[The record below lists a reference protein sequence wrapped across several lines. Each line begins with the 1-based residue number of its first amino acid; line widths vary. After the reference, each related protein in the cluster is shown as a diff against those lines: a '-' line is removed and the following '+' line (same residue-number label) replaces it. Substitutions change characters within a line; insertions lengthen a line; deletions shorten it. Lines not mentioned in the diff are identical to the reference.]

1 MDNPKTAGLTT
12 GFRCSSNVAQAS
24 RLSSNKQHSQDDR
37 VTFEKIPETKIG
49 ANYMEHLLSIKNLH
63 IKFRSHDKVFNA
75 VNGISLNLAKGETLG
90 IVGESGAGKSV
101 TFYSLLG
108 LLPKGKTEIT
118 SGEAIFNSKDLIKLP
133 DKELLKIKGKEI
145 SIIFQDPM
153 TSLNPYLKV
162 GNQIIEALRTHYK
175 VSKKDAR
182 QETLKILKEVGINE
196 PERRFEQYPHEFS
209 GGMRQRIMISMALI
223 TKPKLLIADEPTTAL
238 DVTVQAQILNL
249 LRDLKEKYSMSI
261 IFITHDL
268 GIVAEMC
275 DNVCIMYAGSV
286 VEYGSVRDIFYN
298 SKHPYTISLKKSV
311 PNLHD
316 KQETLYSIPGI
327 PPDISKPIS
336 GCPFAPRCF
345 MAKDKCFN
353 TNIKL
358 IELDK
363 NHLSSCLY
371 AKDI

>member
-1 MDNPKTAGLTT
+1 MN
-12 GFRCSSNVAQAS
+12 N
-24 RLSSNKQHSQDDR
+24 
-37 VTFEKIPETKIG
+37 
-49 ANYMEHLLSIKNLH
+49 LLSVKNLH
-63 IKFRSHDKVFNA
+63 IKFKSHKKIFNA
-75 VNGISLNLAKGETLG
+75 VNGVSLNLSQGETLG

-108 LLPKGKTEIT
+108 LLPKGKAKV
-118 SGEAIFNSKDLIKLP
+118 SFGEAIFNGKDLLKLP
-133 DKELLKIKGKEI
+133 DKEMLKIRGKEI

-162 GNQIIEALRTHYK
+162 GTQIIEALKTHYK
-175 VSKKDAR
+175 ISKKDAK
-182 QETLKILKEVGINE
+182 QETLKILREVGINV
-196 PERRFEQYPHEFS
+196 PEKRFEQYPHEFS

-238 DVTVQAQILNL
+238 DVTIQAQILNL
-249 LRDLKEKYSMSI
+249 LRDLKTKYSMSI

-275 DNVCIMYAGSV
+275 DNVCIMYAGSI
-286 VEYGSVRDIFYN
+286 VESGSVRDIFYN
-298 SKHPYTISLKKSV
+298 PKHPYTISLKKSV

-316 KQETLYSIPGI
+316 KKDILFSIPGI
-327 PPDISKPIS
+327 PPDISKPIN

-345 MAKDKCFN
+345 MAKNECFK
-353 TNIKL
+353 TQTKL
-358 IELDK
+358 TELNK